1 MDGRASVVVHPCPY
15 RSFAG
20 RQAPR
25 QRRTLR
31 SHTVTQRP
39 HRTGGSYPRTPA
51 RGLPLDMQRQGGQI
65 IYRKKS
71 WWPGWR
77 IFPVPAPIAVLRGTD
92 PASALGNCRANGFV
106 QIIP

>member
-51 RGLPLDMQRQGGQI
+51 RGLPLDMQKQGGQI
-65 IYRKKS
+65 IHRENCDG
-71 WWPGWR
+71 PAGVF
-77 IFPVPAPIAVLRGTD
+77 FPSPPQSQFCGGTD

-106 QIIP
+106 QTIP